1 MTTFVLSTPFIG
13 VGSDSIYYWIFYLLG
28 QTWGW
33 DSYYFYTLLVFADM
47 FNLRAQ
53 APILFLSFILS
64 FSFLFSLQ
72 YLSKFIT
79 HLYYCLMLWGEYSD
93 SIFFCCITLFIS
105 YLNFSING
113 LPLYLLPL
121 AAFLIL
127 YKFLHHFT
135 PLLHFL
141 QLHHLYC
148 FVISASELFL

>member
-1 MTTFVLSTPFIG
+1 MTIFVLSTPFIG

-33 DSYYFYTLLVFADM
+33 DSYYFCTLLVFADM

-53 APILFLSFILS
+53 APIFFLSFILS

-93 SIFFCCITLFIS
+93 SFFFCCITLFIS

-141 QLHHLYC
+141 QLYHLYC